1 MQQLYNGI
9 RENTRKLNEAIE
21 KRYNISVSRARAE
34 YAYRST
40 LGREMASARFD
51 GMAATA
57 LYEYCRGLDNVA
69 NLRSQRDIEQAKE
82 DYLTE
87 MIYYYKTE
95 IRIAE
100 NQIKAIQQGQ

>member
-1 MQQLYNGI
+1 MQDLYNGI
-9 RENTRKLNEAIE
+9 RENVAKLRKAIN
-21 KRYNISVSRARAE
+21 KRYEVSLKRAKAE
-34 YAYRST
+34 YQYRAL
-40 LGREMASARFD
+40 LGRKMADERCN

-57 LYEYCRGLDNVA
+57 LYDYCRGLDEVA
-69 NLRSQRDIEQAKE
+69 SLRCRRDIEQAKE

-100 NQIKAIQQGQ
+100 NQIKAIQQGK

>member
-1 MQQLYNGI
+1 MQDLYNGI
-9 RENTRKLNEAIE
+9 GENIAKLRKAID
-21 KRYNISVSRARAE
+21 KRYRVSIKRARAE
-34 YAYRST
+34 YEYRAL
-40 LGREMASARFD
+40 LGREMANQRCN

-57 LYEYCRGLDNVA
+57 LYEYCRGLDKIA
-69 NLRSQRDIEQAKE
+69 DLRCKRDIEQAKE

-100 NQIKAIQQGQ
+100 NQIKAIQQGK

>member
-1 MQQLYNGI
+1 MQDLYNGI
-9 RENTRKLNEAIE
+9 KENTDKLHSAIQ
-21 KRYNISVSRARAE
+21 KRYRVSIARAKAE
-34 YAYRST
+34 YKYRST
-40 LGREMASARFD
+40 LGSEMANARFD

-57 LYEYCRGLDNVA
+57 LYDYCRGLENVA
-69 NLRSQRDIEQAKE
+69 ELRCRRDMEQAKE

-100 NQIKAIQQGQ
+100 NQIKAIQAGK

>member
-1 MQQLYNGI
+1 MQDLFKGI
-9 RENTRKLNEAIE
+9 NDNVKKLRRAIN
-21 KRYNISVSRARAE
+21 KRYEVSINRAKVEYIYRA
-34 YAYRST
+34 T
-40 LGREMASARFD
+40 LGRAMADQRCN

-57 LYEYCRGLDNVA
+57 LYDYCRSLDEVA
-69 NLRSQRDIEQAKE
+69 NLRSKRDIEQAKE